1 MEIAKGKILKVPQEV
16 SLLVTNIW
24 KREKKLAEV
33 KKSY

>member
-1 MEIAKGKILKVPQEV
+1 MEIAKGKILKVLQEV